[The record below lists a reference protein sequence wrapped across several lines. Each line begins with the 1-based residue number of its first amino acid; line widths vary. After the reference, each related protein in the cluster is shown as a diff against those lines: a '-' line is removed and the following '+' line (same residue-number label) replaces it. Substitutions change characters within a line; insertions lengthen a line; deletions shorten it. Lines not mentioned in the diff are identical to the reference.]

1 MDNIYDLM
9 ATMNGGHPVK
19 AYEAR
24 KKYDALMETSVVELG
39 VSIRAANH
47 LESIGVLFVREL
59 LQKTEKEILAIP
71 NMGVL
76 TLIEIKQGLWDA
88 GICNRGD
95 QRPVR
100 PTDVNESRQIVY
112 DQSESEVR

>member
-1 MDNIYDLM
+1 MENIYDIM

-19 AYEAR
+19 ADEAR

-47 LESIGVLFVREL
+47 LEAIGVLFVNEL
-59 LQKTEKEILAIP
+59 LQKTEREILAIP
-71 NMGVL
+71 NMGAI

-95 QRPVR
+95 PRPVR
-100 PTDVNESRQIVY
+100 PTDVNESRQIIL
-112 DQSESEVR
+112 DQSEPEVR